1 MRRST
6 LIAAGL
12 LAFGALAAQ
21 PVAASAA
28 EYGAIAYDVAS
39 GHIGYSWH
47 GPTVANANAAAL
59 SACGMTGCRI
69 VIEIG
74 PGLCGALATAPNPA
88 GWGAASRSTRADAE
102 LGAMADC
109 QRVNYGVCR
118 VQSSDCNQ

>member
-12 LAFGALAAQ
+12 FALGTLAAQ

-39 GHIGYSWH
+39 GRIGYSWH
-47 GPTVANANAAAL
+47 GPSVANANQAAIN
-59 SACGMTGCRI
+59 ACGTAGCRI

-102 LGAMADC
+102 LGAITDC
-109 QRVNYGVCR
+109 QRVNYGQCR
-118 VQSSDCNQ
+118 IQVSDCNQ